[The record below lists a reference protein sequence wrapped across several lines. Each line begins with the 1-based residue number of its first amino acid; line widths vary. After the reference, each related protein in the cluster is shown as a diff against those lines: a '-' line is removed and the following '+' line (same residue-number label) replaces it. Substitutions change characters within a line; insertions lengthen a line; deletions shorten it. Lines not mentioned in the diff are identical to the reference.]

1 MQGMASH
8 TVHSRPEERR
18 RRTYFTDPGLARRL
32 AALNAGCAV
41 GHAQTRHDN
50 ILYDSETGKITGYY
64 AEDQRAQVHEHAM
77 VVRVHVA
84 SWIEL
89 VITSVEAADQIGAVL
104 WLINRPAHEWDEAP
118 QLAGELLALALREA
132 HAISVPIGHGRL
144 LWIPTLDVV
153 RGLIAIGDASR
164 VRMQWGAPSCLA

>member
-8 TVHSRPEERR
+8 TVQSRPEERR
-18 RRTYFTDPGLARRL
+18 RRPYFTDPGLARRL

-41 GHAQTRHDN
+41 GHAHWRHDN

-84 SWIEL
+84 SWVEL

-104 WLINRPAHEWDEAP
+104 WLINRPTHEW
-118 QLAGELLALALREA
+118 